1 MQHYL
6 KLSQETLYISI
17 SLLDTILE
25 KRDVEPDK
33 LQLVGITALYLGS
46 KMEEYYPA
54 DVKKLLHL
62 TENSYAV
69 QDVFDMELVLL
80 GVICFQV
87 KRCHHILCCKLR
99 SFYLIVFE
107 PPLPGVRAHP
117 QGLPPPSVPRRP
129 APLPLLPRLLLL
141 PL

>member
-69 QDVFDMELVLL
+69 RDVFDMELVLL
-80 GVICFQV
+80 GVISFQV
-87 KRCHHILCCKLR
+87 KRCHDILNRKSR
-99 SFYLIVFE
+99 YLYYLVFE
-107 PPLPGVRAHP
+107 PPVPGVRSHP
-117 QGLPPPSVPRRP
+117 QGLPAPADPRG
-129 APLPLLPRLLLL
+129 AALLPLLPRLLFL
-141 PL
+141 PV

>member
-1 MQHYL
+1 MIFSFAIALKYCDSSAIFVDVRLQVQHYL

-62 TENSYAV
+62 TENSYTV

-87 KRCHHILCCKLR
+87 KLCCDILSCKFNLFQFNR
-99 SFYLIVFE
+99 
-107 PPLPGVRAHP
+107 
-117 QGLPPPSVPRRP
+117 PSRRE
-129 APLPLLPRLLLL
+129 AYVTVQI
-141 PL
+141 

>member
-1 MQHYL
+1 MPTLYCLSQVQHYL

-25 KRDVEPDK
+25 RRDVEPDK

-69 QDVFDMELVLL
+69 RDVFDMELVLL

-87 KRCHHILCCKLR
+87 EQCH
-99 SFYLIVFE
+99 
-107 PPLPGVRAHP
+107 
-117 QGLPPPSVPRRP
+117 
-129 APLPLLPRLLLL
+129 
-141 PL
+141 

>member
-1 MQHYL
+1 METFGTLHFIKSTLFLLCRRYIGSNVCLSQVQHYL

-25 KRDVEPDK
+25 RRDVEPDK

-69 QDVFDMELVLL
+69 RDVFDMELVLL

-87 KRCHHILCCKLR
+87 KQCHEILSC
-99 SFYLIVFE
+99 
-107 PPLPGVRAHP
+107 
-117 QGLPPPSVPRRP
+117 
-129 APLPLLPRLLLL
+129 
-141 PL
+141 

>member
-25 KRDVEPDK
+25 RRDVEPDK

-69 QDVFDMELVLL
+69 RDVFDMELVLL

-87 KRCHHILCCKLR
+87 EQRHEIVCCKFGT
-99 SFYLIVFE
+99 FYSTVFE
-107 PPLPGVRAHP
+107 PPPLGVRAHP
-117 QGLPPPSVPRRP
+117 
-129 APLPLLPRLLLL
+129 
-141 PL
+141 